1 MAASRTNDLPIVNA
15 VALILILVSIVPVY
29 IAQRLAGAGPAA
41 TR

>member
-1 MAASRTNDLPIVNA
+1 MHVRLHWCRDSMHHARISAIP
-15 VALILILVSIVPVY
+15 VSIVPVY